1 MSPVIAFDVAVV
13 AQKVK
18 VGVTLYT
25 DGGGGVTVVV
35 TLRRWWWL
43 QLWCYSGVTLDTG
56 GGQWERRS

>member
-1 MSPVIAFDVAVV
+1 MVLQYTGGGGFSC
-13 AQKVK
+13 
-18 VGVTLYT
+18 GVTLYT
-25 DGGGGVTVVV
+25 GGGGGVTVVV